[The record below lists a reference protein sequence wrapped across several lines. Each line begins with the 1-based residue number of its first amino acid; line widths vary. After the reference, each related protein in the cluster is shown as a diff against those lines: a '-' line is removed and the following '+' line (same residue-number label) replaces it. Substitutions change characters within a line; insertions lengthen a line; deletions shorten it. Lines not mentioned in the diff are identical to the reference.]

1 MIASLQASILM
12 PVREADEMRRGRTT
26 VALPGDLLDG
36 IDEAVRSGRAAS
48 RNAFLA
54 RAVRHELER
63 LQREAID
70 RQFELMATDA
80 HYQREAR
87 RISDEYVTSDW
98 EALRVAEGE
107 P

>member
-1 MIASLQASILM
+1 MSTN
-12 PVREADEMRRGRTT
+12 RTT
-26 VALPGDLLDG
+26 VALPVDLLSG
-36 IDEAVRSGRAAS
+36 IDAAVRSGRAAN

-70 RQFELMATDA
+70 RQFDMMATDPL
-80 HYQREAR
+80 YQREAR
-87 RISDEYVTSDW
+87 RLGNEYAISDW
-98 EALRVAEGE
+98 EALRVAEDE

>member
-1 MIASLQASILM
+1 MSTN
-12 PVREADEMRRGRTT
+12 RTT
-26 VALPGDLLDG
+26 VALSTDLLNG

-70 RQFELMATDA
+70 RQFELMATDV

-87 RISDEYVTSDW
+87 RISDEYAPSDW
-98 EALRVAEGE
+98 EALRVAEDD